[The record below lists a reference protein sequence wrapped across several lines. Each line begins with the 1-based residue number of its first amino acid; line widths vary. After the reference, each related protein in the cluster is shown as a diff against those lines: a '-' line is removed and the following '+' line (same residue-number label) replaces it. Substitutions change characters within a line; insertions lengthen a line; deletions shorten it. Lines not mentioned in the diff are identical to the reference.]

1 MRRIIINLWL
11 VTLILMVSNLVG
23 LSIDAAPKVELNISA
38 AASLTDALVKIG
50 KTYESKHQ
58 NIKLN
63 FNFGSS
69 GSLQAQ
75 IENGAPVDVFI
86 SASEKEMDR
95 LESKKLLRQG
105 TRTNLL
111 KNQLVLIVSV
121 GSKNKIKSFEDLV
134 SDAVQRIALG
144 ASESVPAGQY
154 AYQCLSKLGIW
165 ARVTQKVIY
174 GTNVRAVLTYV
185 ESGNVDAGIVYFSDT
200 VVSDKVKIVAVAAP
214 DWHQPIIYP
223 VAIIATTKK
232 YQEAQRFLK
241 ALQADES
248 KRVFEEY
255 GFKVAW

>member
-1 MRRIIINLWL
+1 MSRITIKLWCI
-11 VTLILMVSNLVG
+11 TLIFVISNLVSLG
-23 LSIDAAPKVELNISA
+23 IDAAPKVELNISA

-50 KTYESKHQ
+50 KKYESKYQ

-69 GSLQAQ
+69 GSLQTQ
-75 IENGAPVDVFI
+75 IENGAPVDIFI

-95 LESKKLLRQG
+95 LESKNLLRQG

-111 KNQLVLIVSV
+111 QNRLVLIVPV

-134 SDAVQRIALG
+134 SDDVQRIALG
-144 ASESVPAGQY
+144 APESVPAGQY
-154 AYQCLSKLGIW
+154 AYQCLSKVGIW
-165 ARVTQKVIY
+165 DRVTQKVIY

-200 VVSDKVKIVAVAAP
+200 VVGNKVKVVAVAAP

-223 VAIIATTKK
+223 VAMIATTKK
-232 YQEAQRFLK
+232 YQEALEFLRV
-241 ALQADES
+241 LQSGES
-248 KRVFEEY
+248 KQIFEEY